1 MLSAYLNQKASLQR
15 FTGNDDWGNP
25 TYSYAEQINCREQ
38 TKTAYT
44 LSQQDENKNRYTI
57 YYTDTVLKAGDKLNG
72 DIVKSVDVWALIGG
86 NPLGFK
92 AVI

>member
-1 MLSAYLNQKASLQR
+1 MLSAYLNQKANLQR

-25 TYSYAEQINCREQ
+25 TYSYAEIINCREQ

-57 YYTDTVLKAGDKLNG
+57 YYTDTPVRAGDKLNG
-72 DIVKSVDVWALIGG
+72 DIVKSVDVWVLIGG
-86 NPLGFK
+86 NPLGYK